1 MSTSFPTGYDA
12 FTNPTGTDTQAAVP
26 HADQHAN
33 ANDAIEAIERRVGT
47 SGTSFPVSP
56 SSGDRFYRTDR
67 KIEYYWD
74 GTRWLSVQ
82 LFRVK
87 MNDIASVTASQ
98 NELGKVVMP
107 VEAYGGLY
115 VNVDYIAYVVTT
127 NNGSNFWYIPVRYYT
142 NNSASAD
149 QIPVSTAGSTAST
162 WTRLPTANTVIPST
176 ATHITYSVAPSG
188 APGALHMSAV
198 MTYRLVG

>member
-1 MSTSFPTGYDA
+1 LSTSYPTALDIL
-12 FTNPTGTDTQAAVP
+12 TNPTSTDTLDNP
-26 HADQHAN
+26 SHSDQHAD
-33 ANDAIEAIERRVGT
+33 ANDAIEAIEAKLGL

-56 SSGDRFYRTDR
+56 TSGDKFYRTDR

-74 GTRWLSVQ
+74 GTRGLSVQ

-115 VNVDYIAYVVTT
+115 INVDYIAYVVTT
-127 NNGSNFWYIPVRYYT
+127 NNSSNFWYIPVRYYT
-142 NNSASAD
+142 NNTASSD
-149 QIPVSTAGSTAST
+149 QIPVSTSGNSPNI
-162 WTRLPTANTVIPST
+162 WTRLPTSNTVVPST

-188 APGALHMSAV
+188 APGALNMSAV
-198 MTYRLVG
+198 LTYRLVG